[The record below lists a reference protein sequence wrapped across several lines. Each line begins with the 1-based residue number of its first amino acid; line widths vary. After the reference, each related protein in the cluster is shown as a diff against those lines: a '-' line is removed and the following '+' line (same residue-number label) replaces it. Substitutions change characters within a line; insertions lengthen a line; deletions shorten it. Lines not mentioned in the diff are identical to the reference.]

1 MGMIS
6 KSQGLMKN
14 LKFIFLFG
22 FIMIIGVSCS
32 KKKTESEEAR
42 QPGQEIEITNEFP
55 VMPGRNLDSLRDQNY
70 PDRILAFSIEL
81 GHRSNDFNLRFAM
94 MLRAGANADWKAA
107 IKKVLESE
115 NYKSAE
121 KYNMNYLDSLHALI
135 LKPSSEYQE
144 HFSALTNSYN
154 RLRNNYTLIKNY
166 SGFSNT
172 PAILD
177 SVLSN
182 ELVIKGSLRNFEEFM
197 RTVINKKLP
206 N

>member
-1 MGMIS
+1 MGLKRPRFI
-6 KSQGLMKN
+6 KN
-14 LKFIFLFG
+14 FKLIFLFG
-22 FIMIIGVSCS
+22 FLIFFTDSCS
-32 KKKTESEEAR
+32 KKKTESEDTNQTEQATV
-42 QPGQEIEITNEFP
+42 IINEFP
-55 VMPGRNLDSLRDQNY
+55 ILAGRNLDSLKNGKY
-70 PDRILAFSIEL
+70 ADRILAFSIEL

-107 IKKVLESE
+107 IKKVIESE

-121 KYNMNYLDSLHALI
+121 KFNLDYLDSLHALI
-135 LKPSSEYQE
+135 VKPTSEYQE
-144 HFSALTNSYN
+144 HFTALTNSYN
-154 RLRNNYTLIKNY
+154 RLRSNYSLIKNY
-166 SGFSNT
+166 SGFRNT

-182 ELVIKGSLRNFEEFM
+182 ELVIKRSLRNFEEFM

>member
-1 MGMIS
+1 MI
-6 KSQGLMKN
+6 KLNLLLFVVFLMV
-14 LKFIFLFG
+14 
-22 FIMIIGVSCS
+22 IGVSCS
-32 KKKTESEEAR
+32 KKKTEPEATMQPER
-42 QPGQEIEITNEFP
+42 QTVITNEFP
-55 VMPGRNLDSLRDQNY
+55 ILPGRNLDSLKHQRY
-70 PDRILAFSIEL
+70 EDRILAFSIEL

-94 MLRAGANADWKAA
+94 MLRAGTNTDWKAA
-107 IKKVLESE
+107 IKRVIESE

-121 KYNMNYLDSLHALI
+121 KYNMDYLDSLHTLI

-144 HFSALTNSYN
+144 HLTALTNSFD
-154 RLRNNYTLIKNY
+154 RLRSNYSLIKNY
-166 SGFSNT
+166 SGFRNT